1 MPFLDTNKKV
11 WVIKDLKVPVIEDVP
26 MKDMKWFRDKI
37 KWAAEREEKGDIKQ
51 SEALAV
57 DEDWWEKTC
66 QVGLGKSMD
75 DILDSGVSEPDFREL
90 MAEVYNF
97 LATLGT
103 IEKAKLS
110 VLYDPEILKR
120 DLKLLKTTQNS
131 KS

>member
-51 SEALAV
+51 SDALKT
-57 DEDWWEKTC
+57 DEEWWEKTATI
-66 QVGLGKSMD
+66 GLGLTVD
-75 DILDSGVSEPDFREL
+75 EIQDTGITEPDFREL
-90 MAEVYNF
+90 MAEVYSF

-103 IEKAKLS
+103 IEKAKQS
-110 VLYDPEILKR
+110 VLYDPEILKKGV
-120 DLKLLKTTQNS
+120 KLLKTTQNS
-131 KS
+131 KN